1 MHLKKIIL
9 LLIILGLLVP
19 IGSSKIVEKQMEHE
33 PKTDDIH
40 FFLFAIGRVTNF
52 TEQKSGYSTPW
63 YTVEC
68 VDVYCVKNLRD
79 RPIIQHLT
87 NNEMIEFDSILTNI
101 CYGGYWTAQTDFM
114 IMWFRPLFPLY
125 FLLAACIY

>member
-1 MHLKKIIL
+1 MIVIIVAFCF
-9 LLIILGLLVP
+9 IVP
-19 IGSSKIVEKQMEHE
+19 IGTSKIVEKQMEDE
-33 PKTDDIH
+33 NKTDDTY

-52 TEQKSGYSTPW
+52 TERKSSYSTPW

-68 VDVYCVKNLRD
+68 VDVYCIKSLRD

-87 NNEMIEFDSILTNI
+87 NNEEIVFETLTMFF
-101 CYGGYWTAQTDFM
+101 YGGFPTAQTDFM

-125 FLLAACIY
+125 FLLAALIL